1 MRITKWLGV
10 GLVAGAMAL
19 AGGNAA
25 AAFDQ
30 LKIIVPARPGGG
42 FDQTGRN
49 LGVAMQPRRARSRTL
64 QYDNKGGAGGAIG
77 LAQFVTT
84 NKGDPNSLFVTGLV
98 TVGATILNKSPVTL
112 ANVTPV
118 ARLTAES
125 EAIIVPANS
134 PLKTMKDLVA
144 AMKANIGAVSFAGGS
159 AGGTDHIL
167 AGLIAKDLGLDP
179 GKVNYVP
186 FTSGAEAVAA
196 VLGGSVTAG
205 ISGYGEFAQR
215 IKSGRVRALAVS
227 GHERVHGA
235 DIGDAEGTGDQRRAR
250 QLARR
255 LRRARHHA
263 GPAEGADRGR
273 RSRRPDREV
282 AGHAEEARMDAVLPG
297 RGCLQGIR
305 RGRHQAHRGH
315 PREPEPRQEI
325 SVRRRAWPQSHRA
338 DPADAAANIRGS
350 PWLTHRIATGRSS
363 SSRGC

>member
-1 MRITKWLGV
+1 MRVTKLLGV
-10 GLVAGAMAL
+10 GLVAGALAL
-19 AGGNAA
+19 TGGTAA

-30 LKIIVPARPGGG
+30 LKVMIPAAPGGG

-49 LGVAMQPRRARSRTL
+49 LGVAMAAAGVVKTL

-77 LAQFVTT
+77 LAQFVTS
-84 NKGDPNSLFVTGLV
+84 NKGDPNALFVTGLV

-112 ANVTPV
+112 ANVTPI

-134 PLKTMKDLVA
+134 PLKTVKDLVA

-167 AGLIAKDLGLDP
+167 AGLIAKDLGVDP

-205 ISGYGEFAQR
+205 ISGYGEFAQH

-227 GHERVHGA
+227 GHDRVAGVDIPTLKEQGINVELVNWRAVFGA
-235 DIGDAEGTGDQRRAR
+235 PGITPAQQKELLAAVEAGTKNEKWQDTLKKLDWTPFFLSGDAFKEFV
-250 QLARR
+250 
-255 LRRARHHA
+255 
-263 GPAEGADRGR
+263 EADTKRT
-273 RSRRPDREV
+273 
-282 AGHAEEARMDAVLPG
+282 
-297 RGCLQGIR
+297 
-305 RGRHQAHRGH
+305 
-315 PREPEPRQEI
+315 
-325 SVRRRAWPQSHRA
+325 
-338 DPADAAANIRGS
+338 AATLESLNLGKK
-350 PWLTHRIATGRSS
+350 
-363 SSRGC
+363 

>member
-1 MRITKWLGV
+1 MRVTKLLGV

-19 AGGNAA
+19 AGSA

-30 LKIIVPARPGGG
+30 LKIMIPAAPGGG

-49 LGVAMQPRRARSRTL
+49 LGVAMAAAGAVKTI

-112 ANVTPV
+112 ANVTPI

-134 PLKTMKDLVA
+134 PFKTVKDLAA
-144 AMKANIGAVSFAGGS
+144 AMKANPGAVSFAGGS

-167 AGLIAKDLGLDP
+167 AGLIAKELGVDP

-196 VLGGSVTAG
+196 VLGSSVSAG
-205 ISGYGEFAQR
+205 ISGYGEFAQH

-227 GHERVHGA
+227 GAERIAGVDIATLKEQGINVELVNWRAVFGA
-235 DIGDAEGTGDQRRAR
+235 PGITPAQQKDLLTAVEAGTKNEKWQETLKKLDWTPFFLAGDAFKAFVE
-250 QLARR
+250 
-255 LRRARHHA
+255 
-263 GPAEGADRGR
+263 AETKRT
-273 RSRRPDREV
+273 
-282 AGHAEEARMDAVLPG
+282 
-297 RGCLQGIR
+297 
-305 RGRHQAHRGH
+305 
-315 PREPEPRQEI
+315 
-325 SVRRRAWPQSHRA
+325 
-338 DPADAAANIRGS
+338 AATLESLNLGKK
-350 PWLTHRIATGRSS
+350 
-363 SSRGC
+363 

>member
-1 MRITKWLGV
+1 MRITKLLGV

-19 AGGNAA
+19 AGGNAT

-30 LKIIVPARPGGG
+30 LKVMIPAAPGGG

-49 LGVAMQPRRARSRTL
+49 LGVAMAAAGVVKTL

-77 LAQFVTT
+77 LAQFVTS
-84 NKGDPNSLFVTGLV
+84 NKGDPNALFVTGLV

-144 AMKANIGAVSFAGGS
+144 AMKANIGAISVAGGS
-159 AGGTDHIL
+159 VGGTDHIL
-167 AGLIAKDLGLDP
+167 AGLIAKELGLDP

-205 ISGYGEFAQR
+205 ISGYGEFAQH

-227 GHERVHGA
+227 GHERVTGT
-235 DIGDAEGTGDQRRAR
+235 DIGTLKE
-250 QLARR
+250 
-255 LRRARHHA
+255 
-263 GPAEGADRGR
+263 
-273 RSRRPDREV
+273 
-282 AGHAEEARMDAVLPG
+282 
-297 RGCLQGIR
+297 QGINV
-305 RGRHQAHRGH
+305 
-315 PREPEPRQEI
+315 EL
-325 SVRRRAWPQSHRA
+325 VNWRAVFGAPGITPAQQKELLAAVEAGTKNEKWQDTLKKLDWTPFFLSGDAFKDFVEA
-338 DPADAAANIRGS
+338 DTKRTAAILESLNLGKK
-350 PWLTHRIATGRSS
+350 
-363 SSRGC
+363 